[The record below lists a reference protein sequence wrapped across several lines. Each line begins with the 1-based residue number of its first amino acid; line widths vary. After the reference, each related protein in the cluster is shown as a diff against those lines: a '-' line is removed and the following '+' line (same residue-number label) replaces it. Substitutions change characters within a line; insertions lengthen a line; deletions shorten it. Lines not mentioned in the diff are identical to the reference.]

1 MHISYIVI
9 NCKSEVRWAI
19 DKMSQIP
26 HVKEVCSLFG
36 VYDIFVKIKCSIS
49 ELNDIMTNRIKKIKG
64 ITSTVTVVVIPDMGG
79 REDNLS
85 ETEEVVNNAS
95 EDWTKVIGSPF

>member
-1 MHISYIVI
+1 
-9 NCKSEVRWAI
+9 
-19 DKMSQIP
+19 
-26 HVKEVCSLFG
+26 
-36 VYDIFVKIKCSIS
+36 
-49 ELNDIMTNRIKKIKG
+49 MTNRIKKIKG